1 LPIHRDRSNV
11 SPHGLSRR
19 RDDPGTRFAKDEGRI
34 EADAGRREMN
44 QAIMERSARQE
55 ELLRAVDAGL
65 DEARVLVVEDDEE
78 MRSFLEESL
87 REEGYLVTTA
97 SNTLSAIVTLM
108 GGRPDVL
115 VVDWKMPD
123 LDGFALLSA
132 VRRCFTGVPVI
143 FVTAFARPE
152 IETRALEEGAFGF
165 LPKPFRLSV
174 LVAEIERALRKRP
187 VPQGPGGGGAPS
199 RPGNPVHSAGPA
211 PGE

>member
-1 LPIHRDRSNV
+1 MSQAVI
-11 SPHGLSRR
+11 LS
-19 RDDPGTRFAKDEGRI
+19 
-34 EADAGRREMN
+34 
-44 QAIMERSARQE
+44 SARE
-55 ELLRAVDAGL
+55 DELFRAVNAGL

-87 REEGYLVTTA
+87 REEGYLVMSA
-97 SNTLSAIVTLM
+97 SNTLSAIVSLM
-108 GGRPDVL
+108 GGRADVL

-132 VRRCFTGVPVI
+132 VRRCFVEVPVI

-152 IETRALEEGAFGF
+152 IESRALDEGAFAF

-174 LVAEIERALRKRP
+174 LVAEIERALRSRP
-187 VPQGPGGGGAPS
+187 VPRGPGGAGVPS
-199 RPGNPVHSAGPA
+199 RPKTPVRAAGPA